1 MNILEFLSSMK
12 AGVGETMKPVT
23 DRMDSVRGKMADMVG
38 DDREQFSK
46 RMQGLASA
54 SAAMSPRMPAP
65 PSGAMRPQVKSSP
78 APVMGAAPNPYAPVT
93 YDAMRYQSPTGPAL
107 GYLNMMRNQSPTG
120 SAVMNL
126 GMMRKQSPTSGIGAE
141 PTIEQI
147 LKALQSRGL

>member
-12 AGVGETMKPVT
+12 AGLGETMKPVT
-23 DRMDSVRGKMADMVG
+23 DSMDSVRGQMADMVG

-65 PSGAMRPQVKSSP
+65 PSGAMRPPQTNSSP
-78 APVMGAAPNPYAPVT
+78 ASVMGAAPNPYAPVNYGT
-93 YDAMRYQSPTGPAL
+93 MQYGQQG
-107 GYLNMMRNQSPTG
+107 
-120 SAVMNL
+120 
-126 GMMRKQSPTSGIGAE
+126 GIGAE